1 MKLMADVLF
10 NDPTPHQFNNYK
22 NSVDK
27 NDINN
32 HLDKKKQYLLA
43 KLYLEGSK
51 KFSIP
56 KNCDKAL
63 QILLAL
69 SKAHIA
75 DADYTLFTM
84 YYHGNCVERD
94 IDKARSL
101 LEKSADLGYIPAQKS
116 LGDAYSGSMH
126 LYARDMD
133 KAIKWFKSAAN
144 SGDMS
149 AAGILSFIYK
159 EGLNDGDVNNKKAY
173 KWALK
178 AAELSQYEED
188 IALYFYMLAPF
199 YEQGIGTGKDLV
211 KAYKYYALSGY
222 LGDEDKQRV
231 LKNMTPEQRQ
241 AGQKLVNE
249 WVKKHHVDWP
259 DLDLP

>member
-1 MKLMADVLF
+1 MELMADVLF

-32 HLDKKKQYLLA
+32 HQDDKKQYLLA
-43 KLYLEGSK
+43 KLYLEGNK

-101 LEKSADLGYIPAQKS
+101 LEIISRPRIHPRPKKPWRCLQ
-116 LGDAYSGSMH
+116 
-126 LYARDMD
+126 
-133 KAIKWFKSAAN
+133 WF
-144 SGDMS
+144 
-149 AAGILSFIYK
+149 
-159 EGLNDGDVNNKKAY
+159 
-173 KWALK
+173 
-178 AAELSQYEED
+178 
-188 IALYFYMLAPF
+188 
-199 YEQGIGTGKDLV
+199 
-211 KAYKYYALSGY
+211 YALIC
-222 LGDEDKQRV
+222 
-231 LKNMTPEQRQ
+231 
-241 AGQKLVNE
+241 
-249 WVKKHHVDWP
+249 
-259 DLDLP
+259 